1 MLEGQNISSSLEI
14 RQQDEVSSIA
24 SIYGDIFKDITP
36 SGLVWNKKPSP
47 HFQIFLSSKENV
59 DRPEVEIT
67 LDIEFTS
74 TYPLSPPIVKL
85 LKPKNI
91 LRGRVVEL
99 EKRIKDIIKEY
110 PGTEVAFNLISEI
123 NDMLNEFQQTTER
136 VLSLDQEREL
146 RLKNERIALEKLEA
160 ERMKEQK
167 VTMQEEMRELSEQ
180 ILKIRGDSDYEKTN
194 DDNAATYEL
203 VASGLIPH
211 NTDDRFIFEN
221 QIVGEIPGTSFK
233 FRFQAVEGFV
243 RHHNKDILSNIAFQY
258 IVKPYLPSSVRD
270 RFGRK
275 GIEVSYLFTEIDLT
289 NSYWLTDSGKRDI
302 QDLERELLLVT
313 NLNNENIAKLYA
325 FQIDK
330 LNNEEGWKIRILNE
344 YSSSSE
350 SLQDILSAAE
360 YVNWAI
366 ARSWLIQLV
375 QGVEYLHNS
384 GLIHKAICPSSVFVF
399 DYNFNKGYSDSSS
412 TGIESSAETF
422 KVPKLYHSSYG
433 YKLLYMHES
442 NQKSSDLE
450 STVTSFLQR
459 KLYAKLFTPKDWI
472 APEVQAQ
479 NLFHQLKTD
488 IWDLGLLF
496 MRVMLSYRIVN
507 TTYRTPQEFHENFKV
522 SDFKG
527 IENYASL
534 VFDLLSKM
542 LQLKPNKR
550 PTSLELNASKF
561 LREGPQLVDFKAEA
575 QIHSYNTRESFP
587 QEHDLFPY
595 LSTNKLSSK
604 DVSGP
609 RYPALASQSYIHPQ
623 LGDFNDESMN
633 NRTRRQDLG
642 RYERDFEEVMK
653 LGKGGFGE
661 VVKARNRIEGTFYA
675 IKKIKHRANKLDSL
689 LREVLSLSR
698 LNHQYIVR
706 YYGTWVEEVKENH
719 ENSLDQEDTYDINSD
734 EEFESPFN
742 AKPAPPF
749 SLDNSFQVDFISSS
763 KLDFDYPDGDD
774 DGDLNDVFQFGDT
787 DGSELACDTNS
798 KQSQETVFPER
809 GGRSTEEHNP
819 NKVMNQK
826 KYILYIQMEFCENNT
841 LVNLIQQ
848 GLHEHPNEYWRL
860 FRQLLEAVSYIHGE
874 GFIHRDLKPSNI
886 FIDRSNNVKV
896 GDFGLAKNSQFSS
909 LVQTNN
915 QVEPTD
921 QNLSTVVG
929 TLFYTAN
936 EVASGH
942 YDEKV
947 DMYSLGIILFE
958 MCYPMSTGME
968 RARTLNN
975 LRLASIVFPRDFNE
989 GRYKTE
995 KKIIQLLLD
1004 HDSTQRPAAAE
1015 LLHSG
1020 WLPVAHQDQ
1029 IIKEVLKNLA
1039 DPASAWQQQVR
1050 ETLFSQPYLS
1060 AKDLVYDN
1068 FQKRPHDMEHSV
1080 GDYLLFNGI
1089 IEQLFRIFRQHGAI
1103 EDYDSNIILPK
1114 SPIQFND
1121 KVCEVLD
1128 RSGLVLTLPFDLV
1141 LPTARTLS
1149 RVKLTLPKKF
1159 RHEFVYRPNTQGAR
1173 IPELYSAVSFD
1184 IMTEDILEKQFNDAE
1199 CLKVI
1204 SEIMDSL
1211 PCFQSKQAQSL
1222 IILNHSDIVD
1232 SVINFSFGNV
1242 GIDSRKRLEVVELLS
1257 QLDIDKSS
1265 SDIKRYLRQ
1274 DFDVPHTVVGD
1285 LVDGFNF
1292 TTEIGL
1298 AEKKIQKLMLDSPYF
1313 FKIERALKYL
1323 KDVLSILSKLDFNI
1337 PIAFNPLSNYNKK
1350 YYNGGIMF
1358 QVIHKVDTSRR
1369 FSRMV
1374 TGGRY
1379 DSLVLSLSNEYLTK
1393 VRPPYV
1399 VGFSLTSTYLF
1410 LLMKSMYLKSKV
1422 PFRTLDTNYDVLR
1435 WRGIRCDVIVAVT
1448 NDSVIKDSGYEI
1460 LRDLWNSK
1468 ISSDISTSD
1477 SIEAFIQRAQYDG
1490 TAWIVFV
1497 RVPKTAYKG
1506 KLKKAAGKFKPLRVK
1521 NLHTRKDVDVDYNEL
1536 VPFLQYEIEKRDL
1549 EAKYGSLINT
1559 SDTVRPK
1566 VLESLTSEGLSLVG
1580 DVHNTADID
1589 QKVTIV
1595 PNDAPRG
1602 RKNNKKDKWDIET
1615 DSKNASAAFIRK
1627 LATAPI
1633 ISIDARDEV
1642 LEMIEGSSLNQY
1654 DEWMRRILVSVSN
1667 LPRSFAINI
1676 YNTLKKE
1683 SSKGTQWAILY
1694 SPKTEKTCAINLNK

>member
-1 MLEGQNISSSLEI
+1 MQEGQNIASSLET
-14 RQQDEVSSIA
+14 RQQDEVNSIA
-24 SIYGDIFKDITP
+24 SIYGDIFKDVTP

-47 HFQIFLSSKENV
+47 HFQIFLSSKENI

-67 LDIEFTS
+67 LDIEFTR
-74 TYPLSPPIVKL
+74 TYPLSPPIVRL
-85 LKPKNI
+85 LRPKNI

-110 PGTEVAFNLISEI
+110 PGTEVAFTLISEI
-123 NDMLNEFQQTTER
+123 NDMLSEFQQTTEQ

-160 ERMKEQK
+160 ERVKEQK

-194 DDNAATYEL
+194 DDNAANYEL
-203 VASGLIPH
+203 LGSGLIPQ

-243 RHHNKDILSNIAFQY
+243 RHHNKDILSSIGFQY
-258 IVKPYLPSSVRD
+258 IVKPYLPNSIRD
-270 RFGRK
+270 RFGK
-275 GIEVSYLFTEIDLT
+275 KDIEISYLFTEIDLT
-289 NSYWLTDSGKRDI
+289 NPYWLTDSGKRDI
-302 QDLERELLLVT
+302 QDLEKEFLLVT
-313 NLNNENIAKLYA
+313 NLSNENVAKLYG

-330 LNNEEGWKIRILNE
+330 LNNEGGWKIRLLNE
-344 YSSSSE
+344 YSSSTE

-360 YVNWAI
+360 YINWAI

-384 GLIHKAICPSSVFVF
+384 GLIHKAICSSSVFIF
-399 DYNFNKGYSDSSS
+399 DYSLNKSYSDSNS
-412 TGIESSAETF
+412 TGVESSAETF

-433 YKLLYMHES
+433 YKLLYMFECHQNS
-442 NQKSSDLE
+442 CDLE
-450 STVTSFLQR
+450 STAAGFSQR
-459 KLYAKLFTPKDWI
+459 KLYAKLFIPKDWI
-472 APEVQAQ
+472 APEVQAE
-479 NLFHQLKTD
+479 NSFHQLKTD

-496 MRVMLSYRIVN
+496 MRVMLGYRIVN
-507 TTYRTPQEFHENFKV
+507 TTYRTPQEFHENFKI

-527 IENYASL
+527 IVNYDSL

-542 LQLKPNKR
+542 LQVKPNRR

-561 LREGPQLVDFKAEA
+561 LREGPQLVDFKT
-575 QIHSYNTRESFP
+575 QFHSYDTKENFS
-587 QEHDLFPY
+587 QEKNPHPY
-595 LSTNKLSSK
+595 LPTNQLSSK
-604 DVSGP
+604 EISVPKYS
-609 RYPALASQSYIHPQ
+609 SFISHPYSHPHM
-623 LGDFNDESMN
+623 GDPSEEAMTNKS
-633 NRTRRQDLG
+633 RRQDLG

-706 YYGTWVEEVKENH
+706 YYGTWVEEVKEDH
-719 ENSLDQEDTYDINSD
+719 ESSLDQEVMNDISSD

-742 AKPAPPF
+742 VKPTPPQF
-749 SLDNSFQVDFISSS
+749 SRENSFQVDFISSS
-763 KLDFDYPDGDD
+763 KLDFDYPED
-774 DGDLNDVFQFGDT
+774 DGDLNDIFQFGDT
-787 DGSELACDTNS
+787 DESASASDARS
-798 KQSQETVFPER
+798 KQSQETFTPQR
-809 GGRSTEEHNP
+809 GGGSTDERDSSE
-819 NKVMNQK
+819 VINQK
-826 KYILYIQMEFCENNT
+826 KFILYIQMEFCENNT

-915 QVEPTD
+915 QVESTD
-921 QNLSTVVG
+921 ENLSTVVG

-975 LRLASIVFPRDFNE
+975 LRLASIIFPKDFNE

-1004 HDSTQRPAAAE
+1004 HVSSRRPGAAE

-1050 ETLFSQPYLS
+1050 ETLFNQPYLS

-1068 FQKRPHDMEHSV
+1068 FRKRPLDMEHSI
-1080 GDYLLFNGI
+1080 GDY
-1089 IEQLFRIFRQHGAI
+1089 QLFSRLIEHLFEIFHEHGAI
-1103 EDYDSNIILPK
+1103 EDYDNNIILPK

-1149 RVKLTLPKKF
+1149 RVKLNLPKKF
-1159 RHEFVYRPNTQGAR
+1159 RHEFVYRPNSQGAR

-1184 IMTEDILEKQFNDAE
+1184 IMTEDVSERQFNDAE

-1204 SEIMDSL
+1204 SEIMESL
-1211 PCFQSKQAQSL
+1211 PCFQYKQGQSL
-1222 IILNHSDIVD
+1222 IILNHSDIID

-1242 GIDSRKRLEVVELLS
+1242 GIDTRKRLEVIELLS
-1257 QLDIDKSS
+1257 QLDIDKSAT
-1265 SDIKRYLRQ
+1265 DIKKYLRQ
-1274 DFDVPHTVVGD
+1274 DFNVPHTVVGD

-1292 TTEIGL
+1292 TTEIEF

-1313 FKIERALKYL
+1313 IKIEHALKYL
-1323 KDVLSILSKLDFNI
+1323 KDVLLVLKKLGFNI

-1358 QVIHKVDTSRR
+1358 QVIHKVDASRR
-1369 FSRMV
+1369 FSRMI

-1393 VRPPYV
+1393 VRPPCV

-1410 LLMKSMYLKSKV
+1410 LLMKSMYLKSKI
-1422 PFRTLDTNYDVLR
+1422 PIRTMDTNYDVLR
-1435 WRGIRCDVIVAVT
+1435 WKGSRCDVLVAVT
-1448 NDSVIKDSGYEI
+1448 NDSLIKDSGYEI
-1460 LRDLWNSK
+1460 LRELWNSK
-1468 ISSDISTSD
+1468 ISSDISISN
-1477 SIEAFIQRAQYDG
+1477 SIEAFIQRSQCDG
-1490 TAWIVFV
+1490 TTWIVFV
-1497 RVPKTAYKG
+1497 RVPKHAYKG

-1521 NLHTRKDVDVDYNEL
+1521 NLHTGKDSDVDYNEL
-1536 VPFLQYEIEKRDL
+1536 IPFFQYEIEKRNI
-1549 EAKYGSLINT
+1549 EARYGNLINT
-1559 SDTVRPK
+1559 NDTAKPRL
-1566 VLESLTSEGLSLVG
+1566 LESLTSDGLSLEG
-1580 DVHNTADID
+1580 DAHNTADID

-1602 RKNNKKDKWDIET
+1602 RKNNKKDKWDIES
-1615 DSKNASAAFIRK
+1615 DSKNASTAFIKK

-1642 LEMIEGSSLNQY
+1642 LEMIEGSSLAQY
-1654 DEWMRRILVSVSN
+1654 DEWMRRILVSASN

-1683 SSKGTQWAILY
+1683 STKGTQWAILY
-1694 SPKTEKTCAINLNK
+1694 SPKTEKTCAINLHK